1 MIALTLDGVSKTY
14 TPGQPPAV
22 ADLSL
27 SLERGEILA
36 LLGPS
41 GCGKTTSLRLIAG
54 FERPDT
60 GTIVLN
66 GRPVATP
73 RLFVPAEKRAVG
85 MVFQDHALFP
95 HLTVARNVAFGLKGR
110 PKAEVR
116 ETVERMLSLVG
127 LAALAARYP
136 HELSG
141 GERQRVALAR
151 ALAPGPV
158 IVLLDEPFSNL
169 DADLRTEVREEVHA
183 ILRSLDATAVFVT
196 HDQEEALFMGDRLAV
211 FSQGRLEQ
219 SGDPEEVF
227 CFPATPFVA
236 DFMGA
241 ADLLPGVAAPGGGIE
256 TEIGTILHDTVLPAG
271 TRVRV
276 AFRSDDVDF
285 TVAAGPRSA
294 AQTAGD
300 AHSPPSPAHRLAT
313 VVARHFKGIY
323 NLYRLELR
331 SGAVVHSMQPRSR
344 VVEPGTAVIVR
355 AEPGCP
361 LAWFP
366 DPDLHPLSRSD
377 PGSSP
382 DPDAPAHRGGQAETQ
397 PDRVVA

>member
-1 MIALTLDGVSKTY
+1 MITLTLDGVSKTY
-14 TPGQPPAV
+14 GPGQLPAV

-116 ETVERMLSLVG
+116 ETVEHVLSLVD
-127 LAALAARYP
+127 LARLAARYP

-219 SGDPEEVF
+219 CGDPEEVF

-241 ADLLPGVAAPGGGIE
+241 ADLLPGVAGPEGIE
-256 TEIGTILHDTVLPAG
+256 TEIGTILHHTGLSAG
-271 TRVRV
+271 TGVRV
-276 AFRSDDVDF
+276 AFRADDVDF
-285 TVAAGPRSA
+285 EVWAGRGGETEIARAAGSA
-294 AQTAGD
+294 T
-300 AHSPPSPAHRLAT
+300 PATHRLAT
-313 VVARHFKGIY
+313 VVARHFKGMY

-331 SGAVVHSMQPRSR
+331 SGAIVHSMQPRNR
-344 VVEPGTAVIVR
+344 VVEPGTAVR
-355 AEPGCP
+355 MRTKPGRS

-366 DPDLHPLSRSD
+366 DADLPPQPPPD
-377 PGSSP
+377 PGSDL
-382 DPDAPAHRGGQAETQ
+382 DPDAPAHWVGRREPE
-397 PDRVVA
+397 PDRIPA

>member
-1 MIALTLDGVSKTY
+1 MITLTLDGVSKTY
-14 TPGQPPAV
+14 GPGQLPAV

-116 ETVERMLSLVG
+116 ETVEHMLSLVG
-127 LAALAARYP
+127 LARLAARYP

-219 SGDPEEVF
+219 CGDPEEVF

-241 ADLLPGVAAPGGGIE
+241 ADLLPGVAGPEGIE
-256 TEIGTILHDTVLPAG
+256 TEIGTILNHTGLSGG
-271 TRVRV
+271 TGVRV
-276 AFRSDDVDF
+276 AFRADDVDF
-285 TVAAGPRSA
+285 EVWAGPGAETETARAAGSA
-294 AQTAGD
+294 T
-300 AHSPPSPAHRLAT
+300 PATHRLAT
-313 VVARHFKGIY
+313 VVSRHFKGMY

-331 SGAVVHSMQPRSR
+331 SGSVVHSMQPRNR
-344 VVEPGTAVIVR
+344 VVEPGTAVR
-355 AEPGCP
+355 MRTKPGRS

-366 DPDLHPLSRSD
+366 DADLPPQPPPD
-377 PGSSP
+377 PGSDL
-382 DPDAPAHRGGQAETQ
+382 DPDAPAHWVRRREPE
-397 PDRVVA
+397 PDRIPA